1 METAAETYDRR
12 SQILD
17 TAAEK
22 GGIDSLEV
30 IYIFP
35 VPSPCPPFDLETLS
49 IFLTSTT

>member
-1 METAAETYDRR
+1 METAAETYGRR

-22 GGIDSLEV
+22 GGIDSFEV

-35 VPSPCPPFDLETLS
+35 VPSPYPPFGLKAFS